1 MGNKLYVA
9 NLAFH
14 LTENEIQDIFSP
26 FGAVQEVKLI
36 LDKMTG
42 KSRGFAFITMASD
55 GEAERATS
63 ELNGQRIEGRALAIT
78 EARPREE
85 RPQGSGGSRPPGH
98 GGPFRPNATP
108 AAGSMGGFGAN
119 RPPYSG
125 GGRSG
130 GSRDGAGGR
139 GEPPRR
145 EKEKPRGPRPMR
157 GGDDDD
163 Y

>member
-26 FGAVQEVKLI
+26 FGTVQEVKLI

-42 KSRGFAFITMASD
+42 KSRGFAFVTLASD
-55 GEAERATS
+55 GEAERAMS
-63 ELNGQRIEGRALAIT
+63 QMNGQRYEGRALAIT
-78 EARPREE
+78 EARPRED
-85 RPQGSGGSRPPGH
+85 RPQGLGQARPPGH
-98 GGPFRPNATP
+98 GGPFRPNTP
-108 AAGSMGGFGAN
+108 PSGAGGGSNFGAN
-119 RPPYSG
+119 RPPFSG
-125 GGRSG
+125 GARSSG
-130 GSRDGAGGR
+130 GRDSGGR

-157 GGDDDD
+157 DYDDE
-163 Y
+163 

>member
-14 LTENEIQDIFSP
+14 LTETEIQDIFSP
-26 FGAVQEVKLI
+26 VGTVQEVKLI
-36 LDKMTG
+36 LDKLTG
-42 KSRGFAFITMASD
+42 KSRGFAFVTMASD
-55 GEAERATS
+55 GEAERAITQM
-63 ELNGQRIEGRALAIT
+63 NGHRVEGRAVAIT

-85 RPQGSGGSRPPGH
+85 RPSGPRPPGH

-108 AAGSMGGFGAN
+108 SSSGGGTNFGQN
-119 RPPYSG
+119 RPPFSST
-125 GGRSG
+125 GRSS
-130 GSRDGAGGR
+130 GSGRDSGGR

-157 GGDDDD
+157 D
-163 Y
+163 YDED

>member
-26 FGAVQEVKLI
+26 FGTVQEVKLI
-36 LDKMTG
+36 LDKLTG
-42 KSRGFAFITMASD
+42 KSRGFAFVTMASD
-55 GEAERATS
+55 GEAERALS
-63 ELNGQRIEGRALAIT
+63 EMNGQRIEGRALAIT

-85 RPQGSGGSRPPGH
+85 RPAGFRPPG
-98 GGPFRPNATP
+98 GGGGGFRPNTGAPSTGSAPAT
-108 AAGSMGGFGAN
+108 GSSGFGQN
-119 RPPYSG
+119 KPPFSSG
-125 GGRSG
+125 GRKDYGDNRG
-130 GSRDGAGGR
+130 GA
-139 GEPPRR
+139 PRR

-163 Y
+163 F

>member
-26 FGAVQEVKLI
+26 FGTVQEVKLI

-42 KSRGFAFITMASD
+42 KSRGFAFVTMASD
-55 GEAERATS
+55 GEAERATAQM
-63 ELNGQRIEGRALAIT
+63 NGHRIEGRALAIT
-78 EARPREE
+78 EARPRED
-85 RPQGSGGSRPPGH
+85 RPQGLGSARPPGH
-98 GGPFRPNATP
+98 GGPFRPNAAP
-108 AAGSMGGFGAN
+108 ASGSSGFGAN
-119 RPPYSG
+119 RPPFSG
-125 GGRSG
+125 GGSRSAG
-130 GSRDGAGGR
+130 GRDSGGR

-157 GGDDDD
+157 D
-163 Y
+163 YDED

>member
-26 FGAVQEVKLI
+26 FGTVQEVKLI
-36 LDKMTG
+36 LDKLTG
-42 KSRGFAFITMASD
+42 KSRGFAFVTLASD
-55 GEAERATS
+55 GEAERAMS
-63 ELNGQRIEGRALAIT
+63 EMNGHRIEGRALAIT

-85 RPQGSGGSRPPGH
+85 RPSGPRPPGH
-98 GGPFRPNATP
+98 GGPFRPNTP
-108 AAGSMGGFGAN
+108 PSGGTGSSGFGAN
-119 RPPYSG
+119 RPPFSSS
-125 GGRSG
+125 GRSA
-130 GSRDGAGGR
+130 GSGRDSGR

-157 GGDDDD
+157 NYDDDGSE
-163 Y
+163 